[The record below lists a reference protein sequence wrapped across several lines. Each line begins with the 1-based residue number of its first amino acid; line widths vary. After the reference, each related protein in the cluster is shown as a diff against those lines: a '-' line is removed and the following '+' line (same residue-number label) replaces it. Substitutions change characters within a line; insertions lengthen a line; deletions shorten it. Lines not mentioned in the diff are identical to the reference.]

1 MTFLRTVHRLFMLV
15 AMLAIV
21 VGPMSIG
28 LASSAMA
35 TSGASAMGDMSISM
49 PGMQMTDNMPCC
61 PDEQPAKPDCAKTC
75 PVALICTTSI
85 FAHAPHVHGWSFAV
99 AWQSYSYDLI
109 PASQPTSAFLE
120 PPSRPPKV

>member
-35 TSGASAMGDMSISM
+35 TSGAAAMEYMSSSM

-85 FAHAPHVHGWSFAV
+85 FADAPHGHGWSFAV
-99 AWQSYSYDLI
+99 SWQSYNYDLI
-109 PASQPTSAFLE
+109 PASQPTSTFLE
-120 PPSRPPKV
+120 PPARPPKV